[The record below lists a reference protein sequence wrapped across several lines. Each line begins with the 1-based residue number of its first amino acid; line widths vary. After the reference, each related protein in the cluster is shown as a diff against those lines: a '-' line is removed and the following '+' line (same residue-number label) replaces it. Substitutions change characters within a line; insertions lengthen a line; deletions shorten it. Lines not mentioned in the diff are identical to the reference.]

1 MNKWEKA
8 LAYKRKRPFDHLGV
22 CREQEEREIVKY
34 TEREKAQQKI
44 GRACEWDIWV
54 YLGIWVCECFITLL
68 YSPLLN

>member
-1 MNKWEKA
+1 VGEVFGLFKKA
-8 LAYKRKRPFDHLGV
+8 IRPFEE
-22 CREQEEREIVKY
+22 REQEEREIVKY

-68 YSPLLN
+68 YSPLLY